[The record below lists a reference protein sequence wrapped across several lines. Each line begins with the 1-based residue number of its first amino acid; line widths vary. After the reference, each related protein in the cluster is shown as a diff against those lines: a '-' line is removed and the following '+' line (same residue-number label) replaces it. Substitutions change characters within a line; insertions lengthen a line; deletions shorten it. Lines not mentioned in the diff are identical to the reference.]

1 MTSIKQKLIALSMI
15 LTFSMSA
22 LPVYAIGGSQVSTY
36 TLNGNSS
43 SQKQTKLQLV
53 GDAKIKNGTKRVSV
67 SLRDSNVKQA
77 LRMFADKAGLNII
90 FHDSVEDKNIT
101 LDLVGVSLQDAIR
114 MVMQASD
121 LSYFVDGDTLII
133 MSAEAS
139 KELNISKQNMMVLPV
154 KYSDAT
160 DIAKFLNTNIFSVNK
175 PGLSNSEIVAVD
187 PAKNQLVIFGTQSDY
202 DMAKNVLEMLDTPV
216 RVTNFKVNHV
226 TPKEM
231 SDNLCMALVKGY
243 NQDDSNNGS
252 NSSNN
257 NNNNNN
263 DNDDDDDD
271 DDDSSSGS
279 GSSGQSSGL
288 SAGSAGGN
296 KVKLGKA
303 KLACVT
309 GDASNKKGQGGG
321 QQQQQQGS
329 LYSLNRNGLKVMYY
343 ETLGLI
349 SVVGGSQ
356 DQLDTIAAYITATDI
371 KQPMAYLEF
380 SIIELSEDGI
390 KDFESSWS
398 FISQNFSIAFDGGS
412 GLTRFGG
419 SGGVGEATES
429 GFNPNPIAWITNDR
443 RGNNKYSGTATVQSY
458 FSYLIT
464 NNKAKTL
471 ANPKIL
477 VTSGKESVIDLS
489 SDYLKTL
496 KATTTQTVSGPS
508 TSYDPQL
515 GSDAGI
521 IISVTP
527 FISKDG
533 YVVMNLGPTYATT
546 GQAYTNSSGEI
557 LATPL
562 IRRNLELSNVRVKDG
577 DTLIIG
583 GLIQEGDSE
592 ITRKMPILGDIPVL
606 GFFFRS
612 TRVQKTKQELVILIT
627 PHIVTES
634 EDLVTTGN
642 DKTNL

>member
-1 MTSIKQKLIALSMI
+1 MTSIKQKLIALFMI
-15 LTFSMSA
+15 LSFSVSTV
-22 LPVYAIGGSQVSTY
+22 PVFAISGSQVSTY
-36 TLNGNSS
+36 TLNGGQSS
-43 SQKQTKLQLV
+43 TPAQTKLQLV

-90 FHDSVEDKNIT
+90 FHESVEDKTIT
-101 LDLVGVSLQDAIR
+101 LDLVGVTLQDAIR

-133 MSAEAS
+133 MSAEES
-139 KELNISKQNMMVLPV
+139 KNLNMSKQNMMILPV

-202 DMAKNVLEMLDTPV
+202 DMAKKVLAMLDTPV

-226 TPKEM
+226 TPQEM
-231 SDNLCMALVKGY
+231 SKNLCMALVKGY
-243 NQDDSNNGS
+243 SQDDTGDSDS
-252 NSSNN
+252 DSDS
-257 NNNNNN
+257 
-263 DNDDDDDD
+263 DDDDDDND

-279 GSSGQSSGL
+279 SSGGQSSGL
-288 SAGSAGGN
+288 SAGSTGSN

-309 GDASNKKGQGGG
+309 GDASDKKGQGGG
-321 QQQQQQGS
+321 QQDGS

-356 DQLDTIAAYITATDI
+356 DQLDTIAAYISATDI
-371 KQPMAYLEF
+371 KQPMAYLEI
-380 SIIELSEDGI
+380 SIIELTEDGI
-390 KDFESSWS
+390 KDFEASWS
-398 FISQNFSIAFDGGS
+398 FLSQNLSIGFDNTTGA
-412 GLTRFGG
+412 TTFGG
-419 SGGVGEATES
+419 TSDGTSIYPFAFLT
-429 GFNPNPIAWITNDR
+429 PNRKNY
-443 RGNNKYSGTATVQSY
+443 NQYKGTATVSA
-458 FSYLIT
+458 FFNYLIT
-464 NNKAKTL
+464 NNKARTL

-477 VTSGKESVIDLS
+477 VTSGKESTIDLS
-489 SDYLKTL
+489 HDYLKTL
-496 KATTTQTVSGPS
+496 KATTTQNTGGTT
-508 TSYDPQL
+508 TSLDPQL

-533 YVVMNLGPTYATT
+533 YVVMNLAPTYAIE
-546 GQAYTNSSGEI
+546 GQQYTRPSADDPTVKEI
-557 LATPL
+557 IATAL
-562 IRRNLELSNVRVKDG
+562 IRRDLNLSNVRVKDG
-577 DTLIIG
+577 DTLILG
-583 GLIQEGDSE
+583 GLIQEQDSE
-592 ITRKMPILGDIPVL
+592 DVKKMPILGDIPII

-612 TRVQKTKQELVILIT
+612 TNVKKSKQELVILIT
-627 PHIVTES
+627 PHIISES
-634 EDLVTTGN
+634 EDIVTSGN